1 LSSSEIRA
9 LIEKAKESLEVTKNL
24 VRDDHYDFGA
34 SRAYY
39 AMFYIAE
46 ALLADLVH

>member
-39 AMFYIAE
+39 AVFYIAE